1 MTVNHSERESIVK
14 EAINPVIAFHILI
27 SIKTFRYIESNIIK
41 KRVFMPN
48 LIGSILSVNVLK
60 IVIIVT
66 FKSLFLL
73 LSTFSLI
80 IARHNN
86 ISPITSGIALNI
98 TVYQG
103 TFIIHITPSQ
113 VLVSAPFSA
122 FLFLIST

>member
-1 MTVNHSERESIVK
+1 MTVNHSDRESIVK

-27 SIKTFRYIESNIIK
+27 SKKMFRYIESNIIK

-48 LIGSILSVNVLK
+48 LIGSILIVNVVK
-60 IVIIVT
+60 IVIILT
-66 FKSLFLL
+66 FKKLLF
-73 LSTFSLI
+73 SIFSLI

-98 TVYQG
+98 TIYHG
-103 TFIIHITPSQ
+103 MFIIHITPSQ